1 MINRNYLK
9 ITCAALV
16 TQMVK
21 NLPAI
26 RRPRF
31 SPWVR
36 KIPWRREW
44 LLTPVFLPGKSH
56 RQRSLVGY
64 SPWDPKESDTTEQL
78 TLSLLTAFL
87 HSLDLINMSNKCQMS
102 IYLKIFIRSFSFF
115 FWTILPLGFP
125 DSSVGE
131 ESTCNVGD
139 LGSIPGLGRSPGE
152 ENPLPVHGV
161 AKSWTQLSDFHFHFS
176 DPQIWSTWRSELMT
190 TPALPVAKVKYLK
203 SS

>member
-9 ITCAALV
+9 ITWASLV

-56 RQRSLVGY
+56 RRMSLAGY
-64 SPWDPKESDTTEQL
+64 SPWDPKESDMTEQL
-78 TLSLLTAFL
+78 TLALLTAFL

-102 IYLKIFIRSFSFF
+102 IYLKILIRSFFF
-115 FWTILPLGFP
+115 FLNYLAPGFP
-125 DSSVGE
+125 DSSVGK
-131 ESTCNVGD
+131 ESTSNVGD

-152 ENPLPVHGV
+152 GNPPQVHGV
-161 AKSWTQLSDFHFHFS
+161 AKSWTRLSNFHFHFS
-176 DPQIWSTWRSELMT
+176 DP
-190 TPALPVAKVKYLK
+190 
-203 SS
+203 